1 MNVPAFSIFSAVS
14 ELFVTAGVLYVM
26 LRNWNRLRFAFP
38 IFLAVVLFEAFVNVL
53 YMSQRASQA
62 AAGSTG
68 HTMSAA
74 MRLFFALHG
83 MVSLLAFIVFV
94 VLGVFAHQDQKKG
107 RFFFREHPA
116 VTWTFLVVW
125 ILSVG
130 SGEVIFALRYL
141 RGA

>member
-1 MNVPAFSIFSAVS
+1 MHIPAFSIFSAVS
-14 ELFVTAGVLYVM
+14 ELFVTAGVLYVI
-26 LRNWNRLRFAFP
+26 LRNWNQQRFAFP
-38 IFLAVVLFEAFVNVL
+38 IFLAVLLFEAFVNVL
-53 YMSQRASQA
+53 YMSQRASA
-62 AAGSTG
+62 AASGAES
-68 HTMSAA
+68 HAMSGT

-107 RFFFREHPA
+107 RFFFREHP
-116 VTWTFLVVW
+116 VITWTFLIVW

-130 SGEVIFALRYL
+130 SGETIFALRYL